1 MQRFY
6 LTISRVL
13 LDYTN
18 AIRRAFEFA
27 IGEDRVCLI
36 LMNNIQ
42 QSRLNLEKL
51 YKLMGGVQL
60 DDQSK
65 SMLDELQ
72 RQLSNVLDQLS
83 SMFVKSIQPTIRKC
97 IEEVYKQLQQIKESH
112 VGTENSSKQQKDV
125 EARLVMEPLIDYL
138 YQT

>member
-13 LDYTN
+13 LEYTN

-72 RQLSNVLDQLS
+72 RQLSNVLDKLS

-138 YQT
+138 YQR